1 MCDTRDSDVVKRLNI
16 AAWIITAAGLV
27 VITIAGLLGLDAL
40 WLLSGVLL
48 LLTGV
53 IKLVMLQVW
62 VRLARLG
69 TDDHD
74 PINAL

>member
-1 MCDTRDSDVVKRLNI
+1 VRDRHSVKNLTI
-16 AAWIITAAGLV
+16 TAWIITAIGIV
-27 VITIAGLLGLDAL
+27 VTAIAGLFGLDAL

-48 LLTGV
+48 VLTGG
-53 IKLVMLQVW
+53 IKLIMLQLW
-62 VRLARLG
+62 VRLAKLG